1 MGSGDNYDL
10 GEEEFCI
17 TTMKLSRSRRHLYVG
32 TRSGHVRAYAW
43 PPVKDTKVGVYFEIK
58 VHSCAVSSIFES
70 PREDTLI
77 TAGEDG
83 AVFTLA
89 LTKAKWTNIEY
100 SKIGEGT
107 DVPEDVVED
116 GEDDE
121 EDSIIYNNQILL
133 MGVEEMEEHI
143 EEVNTLK
150 KKIVNIQTST
160 EYKINQIDTKFREE
174 AKMSSDRFEKTL
186 SDEKERYEALRLE
199 FDDKVKTL
207 IAAIEEKETDS
218 VKVVND
224 LENRYEHK
232 LADQLDRYDR
242 LSEEMELLRQK
253 CEGLLLADRTDFM
266 KQLNETVHQARL
278 REKKMRAENKRITD
292 DRASDEAAFKEIL
305 DQQEY
310 EYEDELRQLISAAE
324 VS

>member
-1 MGSGDNYDL
+1 MYYHNEAVALTETSL
-10 GEEEFCI
+10 
-17 TTMKLSRSRRHLYVG
+17 RRNSF
-32 TRSGHVRAYAW
+32 RPRESVRMAS
-43 PPVKDTKVGVYFEIK
+43 VKDTKVGVYFEIK

-186 SDEKERYEALRLE
+186 SDEKRYEALRLE

-207 IAAIEEKETDS
+207 LAAIEEKETDS
-218 VKVVND
+218 VKVVTT
-224 LENRYEHK
+224 LENRMSTF
-232 LADQLDRYDR
+232 LADQLDRHDR
-242 LSEEMELLRQK
+242 LAKRRSSTPK
-253 CEGLLLADRTDFM
+253 SVKVCSLADRTDFT

-278 REKKMRAENKRITD
+278 REKRCA
-292 DRASDEAAFKEIL
+292 
-305 DQQEY
+305 
-310 EYEDELRQLISAAE
+310 LRTS
-324 VS
+324 V

>member
-1 MGSGDNYDL
+1 
-10 GEEEFCI
+10 
-17 TTMKLSRSRRHLYVG
+17 MKLSRSRRHLYVG

-58 VHSCAVSSIFES
+58 VHSCAVSTIFES

-83 AVFTLA
+83 AVFTLP
-89 LTKAKWTNIEY
+89 LTKRNGPISSIARSVKALMSPRMWSRTM
-100 SKIGEGT
+100 KT
-107 DVPEDVVED
+107 TK
-116 GEDDE
+116 
-121 EDSIIYNNQILL
+121 DSIIYNNQVLL

-207 IAAIEEKETDS
+207 LAAIEERRD
-218 VKVVND
+218 
-224 LENRYEHK
+224 
-232 LADQLDRYDR
+232 
-242 LSEEMELLRQK
+242 
-253 CEGLLLADRTDFM
+253 GLG
-266 KQLNETVHQARL
+266 KSSQ
-278 REKKMRAENKRITD
+278 
-292 DRASDEAAFKEIL
+292 
-305 DQQEY
+305 
-310 EYEDELRQLISAAE
+310 
-324 VS
+324 